1 MTTGSRLKGSRE
13 LWAALAAAGVLSVG
27 LAAALPPGPE
37 PARAEEAE
45 ETTAPESD
53 GVTFLDPL
61 TDEPLELTPR
71 PDEEITPAVD
81 AFHRTGEN
89 PYRGDPEAIAA
100 GQELYARWCQACHL
114 EDATGRIG
122 PNLVDETY
130 RYPRADTDQ
139 GLFEIIHAGAAG
151 AMQAFGDRLDQDEI
165 LQIIAFIHSLREEQ
179 G

>member
-13 LWAALAAAGVLSVG
+13 LWVALAAAGVLSVG
-27 LAAALPPGPE
+27 LAALPAGPE
-37 PARAEEAE
+37 PARAEEE
-45 ETTAPESD
+45 GTTAPGSD

-71 PDEEITPAVD
+71 LDEEISAAVE

-122 PNLVDETY
+122 PNLVDEAY